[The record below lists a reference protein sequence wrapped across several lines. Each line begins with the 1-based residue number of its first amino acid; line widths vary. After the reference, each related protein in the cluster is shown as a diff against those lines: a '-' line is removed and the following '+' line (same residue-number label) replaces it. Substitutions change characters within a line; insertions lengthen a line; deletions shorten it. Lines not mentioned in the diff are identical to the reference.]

1 MRLGI
6 RQTQVPKR
14 FQTIGLSLDPI
25 RYHFQSRSKG
35 LDGLELHVAR
45 MIGPEN
51 YQSIYQ
57 AFAHSVPLSDRE
69 VPRAWNFG
77 TRFRVAQRP
86 GLWGSKGLESSSFI
100 RLQISDPES
109 SKGLE
114 SFETHARAAQR
125 PVLWGSKP
133 WSLRARASFL
143 VLTRSKGLESFET
156 HARAAQRPILWGSK
170 PLSLRV

>member
-69 VPRAWNFG
+69 VPRAWNFR
-77 TRFRVAQRP
+77 TRSRVAQRLDP
-86 GLWGSKGLESSSFI
+86 WGSKGLESSSFRI
-100 RLQISDPES
+100 QISDPES

-114 SFETHARAAQR
+114 SLNPQRSYALVPPRRWAEYAYVKVRNFHYRSLERDRNKTTCHRYFKSVFKVWDVHSEAA
-125 PVLWGSKP
+125 S
-133 WSLRARASFL
+133 
-143 VLTRSKGLESFET
+143 
-156 HARAAQRPILWGSK
+156 
-170 PLSLRV
+170 

>member
-25 RYHFQSRSKG
+25 RYHFHNRSKG

-77 TRFRVAQRP
+77 TRSRVAQRLD
-86 GLWGSKGLESSSFI
+86 LWGSKGLEPSNF

-109 SKGLE
+109 SKGLQSLNPRSCCAE
-114 SFETHARAAQR
+114 TGPMGFQAVEPPGSSFIPRTNKVQ
-125 PVLWGSKP
+125 
-133 WSLRARASFL
+133 
-143 VLTRSKGLESFET
+143 GLGIF
-156 HARAAQRPILWGSK
+156 
-170 PLSLRV
+170 

>member
-25 RYHFQSRSKG
+25 RYHFHNRSKG

-77 TRFRVAQRP
+77 TRSRVAQRL
-86 GLWGSKGLESSSFI
+86 GLWGSE
-100 RLQISDPES
+100 
-109 SKGLE
+109 GLE

>member
-25 RYHFQSRSKG
+25 RYHFHNRSKG

-77 TRFRVAQRP
+77 TRSRVAQRLS
-86 GLWGSKGLESSSFI
+86 LWG
-100 RLQISDPES
+100 

-125 PVLWGSKP
+125 PVVAHHFCRKD
-133 WSLRARASFL
+133 FL
-143 VLTRSKGLESFET
+143 FVAFCDKLYIIVNDKSECCT
-156 HARAAQRPILWGSK
+156 HC
-170 PLSLRV
+170 